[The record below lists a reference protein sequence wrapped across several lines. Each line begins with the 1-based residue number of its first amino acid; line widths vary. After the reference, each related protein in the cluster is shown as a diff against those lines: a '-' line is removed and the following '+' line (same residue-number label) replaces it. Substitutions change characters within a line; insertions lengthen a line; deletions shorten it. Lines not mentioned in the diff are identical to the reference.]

1 MKTLNYSRQRE
12 AIYNY
17 LLSTKKHPT
26 AETIFQAV
34 QQDYPKISLATVYRN
49 LTVLEET
56 GQVQRIPCNDAKD
69 HYDANTAE
77 HPHFVCNYQGFG
89 GTIEQSQVVFFG
101 KCPACLDKEKNNNN
115 S

>member
-56 GQVQRIPCNDAKD
+56 GQGAAYPLQRC
-69 HYDANTAE
+69 
-77 HPHFVCNYQGFG
+77 QGSLRCQHSRASAF
-89 GTIEQSQVVFFG
+89 
-101 KCPACLDKEKNNNN
+101 CL
-115 S
+115 

>member
-49 LTVLEET
+49 LTVLEEA

-69 HYDANTAE
+69 HYD
-77 HPHFVCNYQGFG
+77 QGFG